1 MFGIYGLGLGVSV
14 ATATAVVT
22 SDILSKTIHYTID
35 SMTNTLIYMSQSN
48 ENTSI
53 HKYHNELVSL
63 DIEFKL
69 KSIEVWVQEL
79 DKNINNENN
88 SKNKNKLSK
97 TYSIILDGVK
107 DVCLDLNK
115 EIQSINEKIQY
126 HQTKWFHSYRTLM
139 IDDEINR
146 IKQLNKILN
155 ERLYLFIL
163 KN

>member
-1 MFGIYGLGLGVSV
+1 MFGIYGLGFGVSV

-35 SMTNTLIYMSQSN
+35 SMANTLIYMSQSN

-69 KSIEVWVQEL
+69 KSIQAWIQEL
-79 DKNINNENN
+79 DKDNKKISETYNTIIN
-88 SKNKNKLSK
+88 
-97 TYSIILDGVK
+97 GVK
-107 DVCLDLNK
+107 DVCLEMNK

-139 IDDEINR
+139 IDDEINK

-155 ERLYLFIL
+155 ERLCLFIL
-163 KN
+163 KG

>member
-69 KSIEVWVQEL
+69 KSIQAWIQEL
-79 DKNINNENN
+79 DKD
-88 SKNKNKLSK
+88 NKKLSE
-97 TYSIILDGVK
+97 TYNTIINGVK
-107 DVCLDLNK
+107 DVCLEMNK

-155 ERLYLFIL
+155 ERLCLFIL
-163 KN
+163 KG

>member
-1 MFGIYGLGLGVSV
+1 MFGMYGLGLGVSV

-22 SDILSKTIHYTID
+22 GDIMSKTIYYTID

-53 HKYHNELVSL
+53 QNYHNELVSL

-69 KSIEVWVQEL
+69 KTIHAWIQDL
-79 DKNINNENN
+79 DKDNNNNNED
-88 SKNKNKLSK
+88 NKQLSD
-97 TYSIILDGVK
+97 TYNMILNGVK
-107 DVCLDLNK
+107 DVCLEMNK
-115 EIQSINEKIQY
+115 AIESINDKIKY

-139 IDDEINR
+139 IDCEINR

>member
-53 HKYHNELVSL
+53 NKYHNELVSL

-69 KSIEVWVQEL
+69 KSIQIWVQEL
-79 DKNINNENN
+79 DKNKDNQNNTEN
-88 SKNKNKLSK
+88 KIQMSK
-97 TYSIILDGVK
+97 TYHTILNGVK

-115 EIQSINEKIQY
+115 EIQSINEKIKY

-139 IDDEINR
+139 VDDEINR

-163 KN
+163 KD

>member
-1 MFGIYGLGLGVSV
+1 M
-14 ATATAVVT
+14 
-22 SDILSKTIHYTID
+22 
-35 SMTNTLIYMSQSN
+35 N
-48 ENTSI
+48 
-53 HKYHNELVSL
+53 
-63 DIEFKL
+63 
-69 KSIEVWVQEL
+69 
-79 DKNINNENN
+79 
-88 SKNKNKLSK
+88 
-97 TYSIILDGVK
+97 
-107 DVCLDLNK
+107 LNK

>member
-22 SDILSKTIHYTID
+22 GDIMSKTIYYTID

-53 HKYHNELVSL
+53 QNYHNELVSL

-69 KSIEVWVQEL
+69 KTIHAWIQDL
-79 DKNINNENN
+79 DNNNNNNED
-88 SKNKNKLSK
+88 NKQLSD
-97 TYSIILDGVK
+97 TYNMILNGVK
-107 DVCLDLNK
+107 DVCLEMNK
-115 EIQSINEKIQY
+115 AIESINDKIKY
-126 HQTKWFHSYRTLM
+126 HQTKWFHIYRTLM
-139 IDDEINR
+139 IDGEINR

>member
-1 MFGIYGLGLGVSV
+1 MFGIYGLGIGVSV

-69 KSIEVWVQEL
+69 KSIQAWIQEL
-79 DKNINNENN
+79 DKDNKKISETYNTIIN
-88 SKNKNKLSK
+88 
-97 TYSIILDGVK
+97 GVK
-107 DVCLDLNK
+107 DVCLEMNK

-139 IDDEINR
+139 IDDEINK

-155 ERLYLFIL
+155 ERLCLFIL
-163 KN
+163 KG